1 MTMDRREFI
10 KKASLGA
17 AVLAGSGFL
26 VGCNSTDAVAPAS
39 APAKWDMETDIVVAG
54 AGNGG
59 LSAGASAAEE
69 GKKVT
74 VVEISAFLGG
84 GSAWSGGSIH
94 AWGLETWEEYNK
106 YTEGLHDQVLGK
118 TFIETF
124 RKTYIPWLQS
134 NGIPITK
141 QTGTKGPSL
150 DWKMGSDEQGYL
162 KHKAY
167 FDALKNF
174 IEGKGG
180 TVLTQTRVL
189 RLVVDDAGTVCGIQ
203 AVKNGEAP
211 IFIKA
216 NAVILATGNFM
227 VNKGLMAKYL
237 GPNGDTVRAMAVPY
251 STGDGM
257 LMAQGVGAMT
267 TGSFN
272 TFSGTMCAITPTPV
286 NNEDPEAYEKA
297 RAGDPASLPG
307 LSAGRPYTPGWC
319 SLLYPEDT
327 MGIFVNLEGKRFK
340 DESCPIDAKYPR
352 IPQEIVKQRRGMAFM
367 LADKVIFDKAPGSEA
382 ILKGIESEGG
392 QIFVGNTIEELAD
405 KLHEAYGLYAGTLVK
420 TINEYNK
427 AIDNGTATDLEV
439 PRIRGHYK
447 FATAPFYAVPTGVSC
462 YHTFG
467 GLAIN
472 ESAQVLDLQKQPI
485 PNLYACPPVAGGVF
499 REPYTGGIAVAGTFG
514 YIAGKSASK

>member
-1 MTMDRREFI
+1 MTMDRRDFL

-17 AVLAGSGFL
+17 AVIAGSGFL
-26 VGCNSTDAVAPAS
+26 VGCNSTEATAPAP
-39 APAKWDMETDIVVAG
+39 APAEWDMETDVVVAG
-54 AGNGG
+54 GGNGG
-59 LSAGASAAEE
+59 LSAAASAAEE
-69 GKKVT
+69 GKKVI

-84 GSAWSGGSIH
+84 GSAFSGGSIH
-94 AWGLETWEEYNK
+94 NWGLENWEEYNK
-106 YTEGLHDQVLGK
+106 YTEGLHDQVLAK
-118 TFIETF
+118 TYVETF
-124 RKTYIPWLQS
+124 RQTYIPWLQAI
-134 NGIPITK
+134 GIPITK
-141 QTGTKGPSL
+141 HTGDKGPSL
-150 DWKMGSDEQGYL
+150 DWQMGSGETGYL

-167 FDALKNF
+167 FDALKSF

-189 RLVVDDAGTVCGIQ
+189 RLVTDEAGTVVGIQ
-203 AVKNGEAP
+203 AVKKGESP

-216 NAVILATGNFM
+216 NSVILATGNFM

-267 TGSFN
+267 TGSFS
-272 TFSGTMCAITPTPV
+272 TFSGTMCAITPGPV

-319 SLLYPEDT
+319 SLLYPEET
-327 MGIFVNLEGKRFK
+327 MGIFVNLQGKRFK

-352 IPQEIVKQRRGMAFM
+352 IPQEIVKQKRGMALM
-367 LADKVIFDKAPGSEA
+367 LADQAIFDKAAGSAVIIKAIEA
-382 ILKGIESEGG
+382 EGG
-392 QIFVGNTIEELAD
+392 QVFVGDTMEELAT
-405 KLHEAYGLYAGTLVK
+405 KLQDAYGMYKGTLVK
-420 TINEYNK
+420 TINDYNK
-427 AIDNGTATDLEV
+427 AIDNGTAADLDV
-439 PRIRGHYK
+439 PRVSGHFK
-447 FATAPFYAVPTGVSC
+447 FSTGPFYAVPTGVSC

-472 ESAQVLDLQKQPI
+472 EHAQVLDLQKQAI

-514 YIAGKSASK
+514 YIAGKSVSK